1 MRRVISLWLPS
12 FPTDRLSR
20 RGQQSATRR
29 DAPAEALVTVR
40 AHQGSERVACPSVQ
54 ARAAGIAPEMTLADA
69 RALLPSLRVRPA
81 DPDGD
86 ARALIQLA
94 DWCTRYTPWTAVDPS
109 GGESAGGLML
119 DVSGC
124 AHLFG
129 GEAALL
135 EDLLT
140 RLRGLGFAC
149 RAGLADTPGAAWA
162 VARFEAG
169 SAKAGAIAPPG
180 GARAALAA
188 LPARALR
195 LAPATAEG
203 LARLGLRLIGDLYP
217 LPRAGLARRFGAAVG
232 QRLDQA
238 LGRARE
244 PISPR
249 RPVARWHARLA
260 FAEPVARLDDVAAG
274 TRDLLDELCRLLER
288 SHRGAR
294 RLELALYLSDG
305 AVRRLRIGTSRPTRA
320 PDHLSG
326 LLAEHLAA
334 LDLGADQGTG
344 VEAMVLAAP
353 VTDPLTALQLSL
365 TPGHERGGGETGL
378 AELVDRLGNRLGRA
392 NVARLAARQSHLPER
407 ASRAVPPLGGARDG
421 GDENAWPTG
430 RDRPL
435 RLLARPEAVEAV
447 AEVPDGPP
455 VLFRWRR
462 VVHRV
467 ARAYGPERIAPEWW
481 RAEAREIATR
491 DYFRVEDSHGR
502 RFWLYRDGLYQPRHN
517 IRGSDIG
524 AGIGRVSDPPLHDIR
539 GSGDHDV
546 GAGFK
551 PALPAPE
558 PRWYLHGIF
567 A

>member
-1 MRRVISLWLPS
+1 M
-12 FPTDRLSR
+12 
-20 RGQQSATRR
+20 RR

-40 AHQGSERVACPSVQ
+40 AHQGSERVACPSAQ

-81 DPDGD
+81 EPEGD
-86 ARALIQLA
+86 ARALAALA
-94 DWCTRYTPWTAVDPS
+94 DWCTRYTPWTATDPS

-140 RLRGLGFAC
+140 RLRGFGFAC

-169 SAKAGAIAPPG
+169 AAKAGAIVPPG
-180 GARAALAA
+180 GASATLAA
-188 LPARALR
+188 LPVRALR
-195 LAPATAEG
+195 LPAATAEG
-203 LARLGLRLIGDLYP
+203 LSRLGLRLIADLYP
-217 LPRAGLARRFGAAVG
+217 LPRAGLARRFGKAVG

-260 FAEPVARLDDVAAG
+260 FAEPVAHLDDVAAG
-274 TRDLLDELCRLLER
+274 ARCLLDELCRLLER

-294 RLELALYLSDG
+294 RLELALFLSDG

-334 LDLGADQGTG
+334 LDLGADQGSG

-365 TPGHERGGGETGL
+365 TPGHERDGGGEAGL
-378 AELVDRLGNRLGRA
+378 AELIDRLGNRLGRA
-392 NVARLAARQSHLPER
+392 NVARLAPRQSHLPER

-421 GDENAWPTG
+421 EDESAWPTG

-435 RLLARPEAVEAV
+435 RLLAYPEAVEAV
-447 AEVPDGPP
+447 AQVPDGPP

-481 RAEAREIATR
+481 REETARATATR

-502 RFWLYRDGLYQPRHN
+502 RFWLYRDGLYLPR
-517 IRGSDIG
+517 
-524 AGIGRVSDPPLHDIR
+524 P
-539 GSGDHDV
+539 
-546 GAGFK
+546 
-551 PALPAPE
+551 PAPE